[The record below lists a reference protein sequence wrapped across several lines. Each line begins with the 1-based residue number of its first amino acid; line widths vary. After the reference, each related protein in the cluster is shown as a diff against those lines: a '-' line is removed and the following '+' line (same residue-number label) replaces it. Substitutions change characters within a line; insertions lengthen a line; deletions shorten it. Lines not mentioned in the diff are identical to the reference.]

1 MQHLTNWVGNG
12 PFGALELVA
21 LMLLL
26 TIVLESIT
34 CAFRFGL
41 DLQATRDTRVIG
53 KYTKRVRIH
62 HGYLGVAVL
71 ALGLVLPPIGVQSA
85 LIIGGALA
93 LSDVIHHFFV
103 LWPLTGSH
111 EFDLRYPQ
119 AAPVRIER

>member
-1 MQHLTNWVGNG
+1 MQQLTNWMGNG
-12 PFGALELVA
+12 PLGALELVA

-26 TIVLESIT
+26 TIVLETIT

-41 DLQATRDTRVIG
+41 DLQATRDTRVVA

-62 HGYLGVAVL
+62 HVYLGVAVL
-71 ALGLVLPPIGVQSA
+71 GLGLALPPIGVQAA

-93 LSDVIHHFFV
+93 LSDLIHHFFV

-111 EFDLRYPQ
+111 EFDLRYPK
-119 AAPVRIER
+119 AAPVPVER